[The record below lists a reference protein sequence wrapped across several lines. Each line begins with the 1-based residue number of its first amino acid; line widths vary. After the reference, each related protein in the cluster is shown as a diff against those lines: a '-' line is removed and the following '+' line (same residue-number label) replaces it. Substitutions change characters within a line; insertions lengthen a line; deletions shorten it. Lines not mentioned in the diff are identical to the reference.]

1 MTALQTGYQFTG
13 AIPYYVVGT
22 LVVSSIILELGP
34 VLTGLILAGRIG
46 ARYAAELGTMRVTEQ
61 IDALESLGR
70 SPASHLVIP
79 RVLAGLIM
87 IPALTVLAN
96 LSGVLSGWISVKAVL
111 PVTDADFIYG
121 AQYYWRPWDA
131 YYSII
136 KAFFFAGSITVIAC
150 YMGFNTQ
157 QGAEGVGRSTT
168 TAVVTSSVLI
178 LVLDTVL
185 TGCCSTNDR
194 APRPAQGI
202 RETGG
207 PGPGRLRSA
216 RGRDR
221 RVDGPF
227 RHRQERLLK
236 HIIGLIKPDSGTV
249 MWMARTEHAQAEGAS
264 EMRSHIGYVFQNG
277 ALFDSM
283 TCSRT
288 FAWEVTDEANTPI
301 SILPGADHR
310 VPPLVNL
317 SPRRREVPGAALRR
331 DAETGGIARA
341 IAGRRSTCCTT
352 SPPPASTRSTRTS
365 STAWCNASITSWGS
379 PASW

>member
-1 MTALQTGYQFTG
+1 MVRYLPSMNALAALGRWVLDGLSHIGRLSFFVVEGLRGLAEVRIWWPRMMVEAWNIGAGSLFIVMLISAFAGAVTALQTGYQFTG
-13 AIPYYVVGT
+13 SIPYYVVGT
-22 LVVSSIILELGP
+22 LVTSSIILELGP
-34 VLTGLILAGRIG
+34 VLTALILAGRIG

-70 SPASHLVIP
+70 SPASHLVVP

-96 LSGVLSGWISVKAVL
+96 LSGVVSGWLSVKAVL

-185 TGCCSTNDR
+185 T
-194 APRPAQGI
+194 
-202 RETGG
+202 
-207 PGPGRLRSA
+207 
-216 RGRDR
+216 
-221 RVDGPF
+221 
-227 RHRQERLLK
+227 RLL
-236 HIIGLIKPDSGTV
+236 LN
-249 MWMARTEHAQAEGAS
+249 Q
-264 EMRSHIGYVFQNG
+264 
-277 ALFDSM
+277 
-283 TCSRT
+283 
-288 FAWEVTDEANTPI
+288 
-301 SILPGADHR
+301 
-310 VPPLVNL
+310 
-317 SPRRREVPGAALRR
+317 
-331 DAETGGIARA
+331 
-341 IAGRRSTCCTT
+341 
-352 SPPPASTRSTRTS
+352 
-365 STAWCNASITSWGS
+365 
-379 PASW
+379 

>member
-1 MTALQTGYQFTG
+1 MNALAAIGRWVLEGFSHVGRLSYFVVEGLRGLPEVRIWWPRMMVEAWNIGAGSLFIVMLISAFAGAVTALQTGYQFTG
-13 AIPYYVVGT
+13 SIPYYVVGT
-22 LVVSSIILELGP
+22 LVTSSIILELGP
-34 VLTGLILAGRIG
+34 VLTALILAGRIG

-96 LSGVLSGWISVKAVL
+96 LSGVVSGWLSVKAVL

-136 KAFFFAGSITVIAC
+136 KAFFFAGSITIIAC

-185 TGCCSTNDR
+185 T
-194 APRPAQGI
+194 
-202 RETGG
+202 
-207 PGPGRLRSA
+207 
-216 RGRDR
+216 
-221 RVDGPF
+221 
-227 RHRQERLLK
+227 RLL
-236 HIIGLIKPDSGTV
+236 LN
-249 MWMARTEHAQAEGAS
+249 Q
-264 EMRSHIGYVFQNG
+264 
-277 ALFDSM
+277 
-283 TCSRT
+283 
-288 FAWEVTDEANTPI
+288 
-301 SILPGADHR
+301 
-310 VPPLVNL
+310 
-317 SPRRREVPGAALRR
+317 
-331 DAETGGIARA
+331 
-341 IAGRRSTCCTT
+341 
-352 SPPPASTRSTRTS
+352 
-365 STAWCNASITSWGS
+365 
-379 PASW
+379 